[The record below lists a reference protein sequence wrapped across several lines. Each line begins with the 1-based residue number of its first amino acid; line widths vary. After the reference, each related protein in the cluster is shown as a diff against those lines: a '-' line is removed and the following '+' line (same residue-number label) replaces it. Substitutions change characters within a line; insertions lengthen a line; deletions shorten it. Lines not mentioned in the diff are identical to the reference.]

1 VVRYAYDPLGRRIT
15 TTSTNG
21 VRRVQTYGLDP
32 NAVAEHSGGDP
43 HTRYTF
49 GLGYDTPLAMS
60 TATSTAYFEQDALSS
75 VTSLTNTA
83 GAVTGRTSYDTYG
96 QITSQTGQVSPYT
109 YTGREHEPAAGLY
122 HYRARWY
129 DPATGTFTSEDPVKT
144 TNLYPYAAANPV
156 RMNDPTGLFGQE
168 DQSAAMAIMQTLARS
183 TFVRQ
188 GFINASISAAGQY
201 GRCGSVS
208 FKGVALAF
216 VAGGFLGR
224 AGVRLGDAFKRL
236 SAAERGRALLN
247 FALVQTA
254 VAGYMQIAQTLGGD
268 TDPEDAAGW
277 GLYGLVEAGAAAI
290 GRAGEVADAIATG
303 LGVIAPNVLNPDDY
317 QEDCG

>member
-32 NAVAEHSGGDP
+32 NAVAEQSGSDP

-60 TATSTAYFEQDALSS
+60 TATSTAYFQQDALSS

-129 DPATGTFTSEDPVKT
+129 DPATGAFTSEDPVPAA
-144 TNLYPYAAANPV
+144 NLYSYGLGNPARLV
-156 RMNDPTGLFGQE
+156 DPTGKDSTLEEASLTEILLG
-168 DQSAAMAIMQTLARS
+168 TLASYAGKAALGSLIGGAAGAASS
-183 TFVRQ
+183 TAVQFIACGRVDTGEVAKSARKGAILGAI
-188 GFINASISAAGQY
+188 GFPAGTLLSAMVARLSVSWSLLAAAHVAYAGFFAGEIYNAVNDGPGFSPWDVASALPNLAAAFGEAAGVGGVFASAVISAA
-201 GRCGSVS
+201 
-208 FKGVALAF
+208 
-216 VAGGFLGR
+216 
-224 AGVRLGDAFKRL
+224 
-236 SAAERGRALLN
+236 
-247 FALVQTA
+247 
-254 VAGYMQIAQTLGGD
+254 
-268 TDPEDAAGW
+268 
-277 GLYGLVEAGAAAI
+277 
-290 GRAGEVADAIATG
+290 AGEK
-303 LGVIAPNVLNPDDY
+303 
-317 QEDCG
+317 C